1 MAGRFFSTLKTKHGK
16 KQSLRQLRNLFFPQW
31 RPLQIHLWHLPGL
44 FIGLAAAVFLAAGA
58 LPVSLTHETQP
69 LVC

>member
-1 MAGRFFSTLKTKHGK
+1 MEKNKASGNYATC
-16 KQSLRQLRNLFFPQW
+16 FFPQW